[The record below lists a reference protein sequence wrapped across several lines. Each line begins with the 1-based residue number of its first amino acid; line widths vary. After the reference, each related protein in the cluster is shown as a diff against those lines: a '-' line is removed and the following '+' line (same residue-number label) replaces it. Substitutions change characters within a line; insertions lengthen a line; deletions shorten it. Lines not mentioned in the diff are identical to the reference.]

1 MAEGFR
7 LNVEGWG
14 PIEEDSTPD
23 RSAEQPSAKK
33 PRLSLSLNKRA
44 TSTAERFVFVDE
56 AKSEA
61 LSKRYVP
68 KNTEKSTQWALSTYL
83 MWRDHHMSLFS
94 SLTILCLV
102 QRTIQLNKI
111 FLV

>member
-1 MAEGFR
+1 M
-7 LNVEGWG
+7 
-14 PIEEDSTPD
+14 PD

-56 AKSEA
+56 AKSET

-68 KNTEKSTQWALSTYL
+68 PRVASNS
-83 MWRDHHMSLFS
+83 
-94 SLTILCLV
+94 
-102 QRTIQLNKI
+102 KI
-111 FLV
+111 

>member
-44 TSTAERFVFVDE
+44 TSTAKRFAFVDE

-61 LSKRYVP
+61 LSKSYVP
-68 KNTEKSTQWALSTYL
+68 KNTEKSTQ
-83 MWRDHHMSLFS
+83 
-94 SLTILCLV
+94 
-102 QRTIQLNKI
+102 
-111 FLV
+111 